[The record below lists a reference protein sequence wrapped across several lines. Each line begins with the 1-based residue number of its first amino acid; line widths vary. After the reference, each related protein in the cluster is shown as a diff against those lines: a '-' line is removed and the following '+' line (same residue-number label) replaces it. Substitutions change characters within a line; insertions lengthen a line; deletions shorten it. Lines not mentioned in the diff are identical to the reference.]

1 MISYIL
7 IVSATFPFLAFL
19 IIRLAIYFFSQKHTQ
34 CKVCKS
40 FDTERVER
48 GFFIKKVLFMSKTHK
63 YWCRKCW
70 NNFYVRH

>member
-7 IVSATFPFLAFL
+7 ILTATLPFLVFL
-19 IIRLAIYFFSQKHTQ
+19 VIRIAIYLFSQKHTQ

-48 GFFIKKVLFMSKTHK
+48 SFFIKKVMFMSKIHK

-70 NNFYVRH
+70 NNFYVRP

>member
-1 MISYIL
+1 MVSYVFIIILFLIS
-7 IVSATFPFLAFL
+7 AFL
-19 IIRLAIYFFSQKHTQ
+19 ITRFGIYLFSQKHTQ

-48 GFFIKKVLFMSKTHK
+48 GFFIKDFMLMSKIQK

-70 NNFYVRH
+70 NYFYFRN